1 MLSAVIT
8 TLVWACQQR
17 GTLGAG
23 FHAVG
28 SSAIS
33 FSLAQDQYLQEKW
46 FQGKDAPELELLISL
61 LLAWSMLT
69 RNFCLWGILALW

>member
-1 MLSAVIT
+1 M
-8 TLVWACQQR
+8 LVWACQQR
-17 GTLGAG
+17 GTLGVG
-23 FHAVG
+23 SHAVG

-46 FQGKDAPELELLISL
+46 FQGKDAPELKLLISF

-69 RNFCLWGILALW
+69 RNFCLWGILTLC